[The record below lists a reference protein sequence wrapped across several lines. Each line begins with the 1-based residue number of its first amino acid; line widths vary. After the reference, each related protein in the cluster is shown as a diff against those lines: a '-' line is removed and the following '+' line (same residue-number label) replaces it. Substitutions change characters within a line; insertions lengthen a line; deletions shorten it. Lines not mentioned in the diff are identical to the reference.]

1 MVSTPTLSARAGSIR
16 DELASVSEIAHFNLD
31 RAAERI
37 AAAPGWTRQRFE
49 LEALIAAATKARDA
63 ADRDHL
69 FESHSGRALV
79 NAIYDLIEVDA
90 VYDLA
95 NEIGRELGVDED
107 GEPILYLADRGRA

>member
-1 MVSTPTLSARAGSIR
+1 MATPTLSARAGSIR
-16 DELASVSEIAHFNLD
+16 DELASVPEIAHFNLD
-31 RAAERI
+31 RAAER
-37 AAAPGWTRQRFE
+37 
-49 LEALIAAATKARDA
+49 LAAATGWSRQRTELEMLITAAAKARDD
-63 ADRDHL
+63 ADRNRL

-95 NEIGRELGVDED
+95 NEIGQACGADED